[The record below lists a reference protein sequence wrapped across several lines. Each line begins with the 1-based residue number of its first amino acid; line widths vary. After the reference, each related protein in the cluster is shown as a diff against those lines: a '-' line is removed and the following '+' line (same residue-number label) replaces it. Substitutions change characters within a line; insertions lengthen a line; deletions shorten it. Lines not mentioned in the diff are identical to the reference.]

1 MNVIIKIIKKL
12 EVLAVLIDAKETVKD
27 DIKQQDAGFL
37 GALSALVATS
47 IVQPVFSSVVK
58 G

>member
-1 MNVIIKIIKKL
+1 M
-12 EVLAVLIDAKETVKD
+12 AVLIDAKETVKD

-37 GALSALVATS
+37 GALSALLATS

>member
-1 MNVIIKIIKKL
+1 MNIIIKIIKKL
-12 EVLAVLIDAKETVKD
+12 EVLSVLIDAKETVKD

>member
-12 EVLAVLIDAKETVKD
+12 EVLSVLIDAKETVKD